1 MASNYTELMR
11 IDLISDVVCPWCL
24 IGKRRLERALSERP
38 DVNADLRWRPFQLNP
53 EMPAAGRDQKAY
65 YLEKFGSAERV
76 RELTETMTAAGRS
89 EGIDFDFDNIPRAPN
104 TLSAHR
110 LVRWAGSAGVQGQVV
125 EALFQAYFVEARD
138 VSDHQTLITIGSAAG
153 MDGALLEKFYAAG
166 RDIDLV
172 KGEVEQA
179 AVMGIS
185 GVPCF
190 IFERTYVVQG
200 AQQPEHFLPVI
211 DALSGSPRPKQEAPA
226 GSLN

>member
-1 MASNYTELMR
+1 MR
-11 IDLISDVVCPWCL
+11 IDVISDVVCPWCL

-38 DVNADLRWRPFQLNP
+38 DVNAEIRWRPFQLNP
-53 EMPAAGRDQKAY
+53 DMPKAGRDQKTY

-89 EGIDFDFDNIPRAPN
+89 EGIDFDFGNIPKAPN

-110 LVRWAGSAGVQGQVV
+110 LVRWAGSAGVQDQVV

-138 VSDHQTLITIGSAAG
+138 VGDHQTLVAIGSAAG
-153 MDGALLEKFYAAG
+153 MDGALLEEFYAAG

-179 AVMGIS
+179 AAMGIS

-190 IFERTYVVQG
+190 IFERSYVVQG
-200 AQQPEHFLPVI
+200 AQQPENFLPVI
-211 DALSGSPRPKQEAPA
+211 DALSGNPRPQEKAPA
-226 GSLN
+226 RSLN

>member
-1 MASNYTELMR
+1 MR
-11 IDLISDVVCPWCL
+11 IEVISDVVCPWCL

-38 DVNADLRWRPFQLNP
+38 DINADIHWRPFQLNP
-53 EMPAAGRDQKAY
+53 DMPDQGRDQKAY
-65 YLEKFGSAERV
+65 YLEKFGSPERV
-76 RELTETMTAAGRS
+76 RELTETMTEAGRS
-89 EGIDFDFDNIPRAPN
+89 EGIDFDFGNIPKAPN

-125 EALFQAYFVEARD
+125 EALFRAYFVEARD
-138 VSDHQTLITIGSAAG
+138 VGNHQTLVAIGSAAG
-153 MDGALLEKFYAAG
+153 MDRALLEEFYAAG

-179 AVMGIS
+179 AAMGIS

-200 AQQPEHFLPVI
+200 AQQPAHFLPVI

-226 GSLN
+226 GNLN

>member
-1 MASNYTELMR
+1 MR
-11 IDLISDVVCPWCL
+11 IDVISDVVCPWCL
-24 IGKRRLERALSERP
+24 IGKRRLERALAKRP
-38 DVNADLRWRPFQLNP
+38 DVNADVHWQPFQLNP
-53 EMPAAGRDQKAY
+53 EMPEAGRDQKTY

-76 RELTETMTAAGRS
+76 RELTETMTAAGRL
-89 EGIDFDFDNIPRAPN
+89 EGIDFDFGNIPKAPN

-110 LVRWAGSAGVQGQVV
+110 LVRWAGSAGVQDKIV
-125 EALFQAYFVEARD
+125 EALFRAYFVEARD
-138 VSDHQTLITIGSAAG
+138 VGDHQTLVAIGSAAG

-172 KGEVEQA
+172 KSEVKEA
-179 AVMGIS
+179 ARMGIG

-190 IFERTYVVQG
+190 IFEGTYVVQG

-211 DALSGSPRPKQEAPA
+211 DALLGPRQLKQETPA